1 MQAGC
6 LRSQGFFRSDR
17 NLSKNSRVI
26 HSEGHNGGEKGLK
39 AHETDT
45 DERLAIEAAQ
55 KDPARFAE
63 LYERNF
69 ERVYAYIAR
78 RVGNRHEAEDLTS
91 EVFHQALAG
100 LPRFEWRGVPFAAWL
115 FRIAANSIIDRS
127 KRAAKE
133 QESLPS
139 AEATSEPV
147 NIEEIEQRA
156 QLFQLVDRLPPNQ
169 RRVIYLR
176 FGDDKS
182 LREIAQELG
191 RTEGAIKQLQF
202 RALQNLRIWE
212 GERSGLSGAQ
222 TGNTNG

>member
-1 MQAGC
+1 M
-6 LRSQGFFRSDR
+6 
-17 NLSKNSRVI
+17 
-26 HSEGHNGGEKGLK
+26 K

-45 DERLAIEAAQ
+45 DERLTIEAAQ

-63 LYERNF
+63 LYESNF
-69 ERVYAYIAR
+69 ARVYSYISR
-78 RVGNRHEAEDLTS
+78 RVHNRHEAEDLTS
-91 EVFHQALAG
+91 EVFHQALAS

-115 FRIAANSIIDRS
+115 FKIAANSIIDRS
-127 KRAAKE
+127 KRSAKE
-133 QESLPS
+133 QEILPS
-139 AEATSEPV
+139 TEATSEPV

-156 QLFQLVDRLPPNQ
+156 RLFQLVDRLPPNQ

-176 FGDDKS
+176 FADDKS

-212 GERSGLSGAQ
+212 RERSGVSGAP